1 MKRYIVTDSD
11 GTGHKIPATFYS
23 TRDDGS
29 VDFIKIE
36 RDEFGTAIHTTVATF
51 GKGWVSIL
59 LIDKED

>member
-1 MKRYIVTDSD
+1 MNRYLVTDSMGD
-11 GTGHKIPATFYS
+11 AHSIHATFYS

-51 GKGWVSIL
+51 GKGWVLIL
-59 LIDKED
+59 LADEVN